1 MGKHQPLVITNIS
14 IVYEVL
20 VWYCCPEKEER
31 IQRNRAK
38 MHLPS
43 DIPLTKTVSARMKII
58 RDVLPSIAITFL
70 TKCCPTSAAAV
81 ATATK

>member
-1 MGKHQPLVITNIS
+1 
-14 IVYEVL
+14 
-20 VWYCCPEKEER
+20 
-31 IQRNRAK
+31 

-58 RDVLPSIAITFL
+58 RDVLPNIAITFL